1 MIAQIEQICPGTR
14 TRRSLRSGK
23 LHAENS
29 AAGVLADLDR
39 PSVGSARGAPLD
51 RKEWQARMRNL
62 RALLEAAITK
72 ARRHDFT
79 AAVENSQIA
88 KVWMRDLSIHV
99 LGQGQPEHG
108 PAPRALNRH
117 SISKVF
123 RLGLLRLI
131 GVSRQAEQDR
141 NPGQLPHHAV
151 TFASFPA
158 SGGIGARYPTTSSN
172 TP

>member
-1 MIAQIEQICPGTR
+1 
-14 TRRSLRSGK
+14 
-23 LHAENS
+23 
-29 AAGVLADLDR
+29 
-39 PSVGSARGAPLD
+39 
-51 RKEWQARMRNL
+51 
-62 RALLEAAITK
+62 
-72 ARRHDFT
+72 
-79 AAVENSQIA
+79 
-88 KVWMRDLSIHV
+88 MRDLSIHV

-172 TP
+172 TPVPMNETIRSRVPRPERSTSTS